1 MTKIDKRS
9 TFADTDF
16 STTFGMRPAVKRVCM
31 DIKFALFED
40 NPAFAPK
47 LAHDG
52 DACFDVFARCYSE
65 PNNLEREMAEYT
77 LPAGHRCLARTG
89 VFLEMEP
96 GWEALVRPRSGN
108 ALKLGLTVLNTPG
121 TIDAGYRNEVGV
133 ILHNA
138 GQTAIPLAKGMKIA
152 QIAFRMIP
160 AHTLRAISLDEFN
173 ADTARNLKGFG
184 SSGS

>member
-1 MTKIDKRS
+1 MKIKYALHGDNR
-9 TFADTDF
+9 AYE
-16 STTFGMRPAVKRVCM
+16 PAK
-31 DIKFALFED
+31 
-40 NPAFAPK
+40 
-47 LAHDG
+47 AHNE
-52 DACFDVFARCYSE
+52 DACYDLFARSYSRANE
-65 PNNLEREMAEYT
+65 LGEEMGEIE
-77 LPAGHRCLARTG
+77 LHPGQRCLARTG

-138 GQTAIPLAKGMKIA
+138 GQATINLVAKMKIA
-152 QIAFRMIP
+152 QIAFRPIP
-160 AHTLRAISLDEFN
+160 EYSLEAITQKEFN

-184 SSGS
+184 SSGM